1 MERDHFADKFEN
13 LNNQF
18 KEMVI
23 YFILFSW
30 PYIQISLI
38 HIMLH

>member
-23 YFILFSW
+23 QSYFIF
-30 PYIQISLI
+30 LI
-38 HIMLH
+38 LYSI